1 MVANERPRSKP
12 GQGHSHRQNCS
23 YFPAHASSQS
33 VRPILP
39 RPLSKTKP
47 SGWGHSLAP
56 ARAAVPAPVA
66 AASRSHS
73 HPAQYFGDLL
83 VVRCQAFDLL
93 LQILGQRFGPLTAR
107 TDLAESKAR
116 GTGTIGRAMIEHLRG
131 RERALEPLGWTGREA
146 EWIAVVCLHS
156 GVFIRAQFCHYF
168 DAPRITASRFVKALV
183 QRRSA
188 VESEWPLVN
197 GGGRTCRIS
206 GKAIYRVLGVENIRH
221 RRKANRNGVMR
232 RLLSLDFVL
241 EHPGM
246 NWLPTEAE
254 KVEFLEE
261 IGVPSRLIPRRIYYG
276 AVGAQKRYF
285 ALKLPVAGG
294 DKTVTFAYVDPG
306 RDTTGELNTW
316 GGAHGRLWDA
326 IRAKGRR
333 VEVIAIGAE
342 LDTVLRSDRV
352 LQLWAAAEPGKV
364 DEGLTV
370 KQEIRAISDAIDNR
384 DMEFLAQYGGMGE
397 AGKRYMAL
405 QQLPEANLAEGVS
418 IDGYS
423 TYRATRFSD
432 LT

>member
-1 MVANERPRSKP
+1 
-12 GQGHSHRQNCS
+12 
-23 YFPAHASSQS
+23 
-33 VRPILP
+33 
-39 RPLSKTKP
+39 
-47 SGWGHSLAP
+47 
-56 ARAAVPAPVA
+56 
-66 AASRSHS
+66 
-73 HPAQYFGDLL
+73 
-83 VVRCQAFDLL
+83 
-93 LQILGQRFGPLTAR
+93 
-107 TDLAESKAR
+107 
-116 GTGTIGRAMIEHLRG
+116 MIEHLKG
-131 RERALEPLGWTGREA
+131 REDALAALGWTGREA

-168 DAPRITASRFVKALV
+168 DAPRITAARFVKALV

-423 TYRATRFSD
+423 TYRAARFSD

>member
-1 MVANERPRSKP
+1 
-12 GQGHSHRQNCS
+12 
-23 YFPAHASSQS
+23 
-33 VRPILP
+33 
-39 RPLSKTKP
+39 
-47 SGWGHSLAP
+47 
-56 ARAAVPAPVA
+56 
-66 AASRSHS
+66 
-73 HPAQYFGDLL
+73 
-83 VVRCQAFDLL
+83 
-93 LQILGQRFGPLTAR
+93 
-107 TDLAESKAR
+107 
-116 GTGTIGRAMIEHLRG
+116 MIEHLKG
-131 RERALEPLGWTGREA
+131 REQALAPLGWTGREA
-146 EWIAVVCLHS
+146 EWIALVCLHS
-156 GVFIRAQFCHYF
+156 GVFTRAQFCHYF
-168 DAPRITASRFVKALV
+168 NTQRMTALRFVKALV
-183 QRRSA
+183 DRRMG
-188 VESEWPLVN
+188 VESDHVTFN

-206 GKAIYRVLGVENIRH
+206 GKAIYRALGVENIRH
-221 RRKANRNGVMR
+221 RRKANRSVVMR

-241 EHPGM
+241 EHPGL
-246 NWLPTEAE
+246 NWLPTEGE

-261 IGVPSRLIPRRIYYG
+261 ISLPSRLIPRRIYYG

-306 RDTTGELNTW
+306 HATAVELHSW
-316 GGAHGRLWDA
+316 GAAHGQLWDA

-384 DMEFLAQYGGMGE
+384 DMEFVAQYGEMGE

-405 QQLPEANLAEGVS
+405 RQLPEANLAEGVS

-423 TYRATRFSD
+423 TYRATRFSEPV
-432 LT
+432 

>member
-1 MVANERPRSKP
+1 
-12 GQGHSHRQNCS
+12 
-23 YFPAHASSQS
+23 
-33 VRPILP
+33 
-39 RPLSKTKP
+39 
-47 SGWGHSLAP
+47 
-56 ARAAVPAPVA
+56 
-66 AASRSHS
+66 
-73 HPAQYFGDLL
+73 
-83 VVRCQAFDLL
+83 
-93 LQILGQRFGPLTAR
+93 
-107 TDLAESKAR
+107 
-116 GTGTIGRAMIEHLRG
+116 MIEHLKG
-131 RERALEPLGWTGREA
+131 REQALAALGWTGREA
-146 EWIAVVCLHS
+146 EWIALVCLHS
-156 GVFIRAQFCHYF
+156 GVFTRAQFCHYF
-168 DAPRITASRFVKALV
+168 NTQRMTALRFVKALV
-183 QRRSA
+183 DRRMG
-188 VESEWPLVN
+188 VESDYLTFN
-197 GGGRTCRIS
+197 GGGKTCRIS
-206 GKAIYRVLGVENIRH
+206 SKGIYRALGVENIRH
-221 RRKANRNGVMR
+221 RRKANRSVVMR

-241 EHPGM
+241 EHPGL
-246 NWLPTEAE
+246 NWLPTEGE

-261 IGVPSRLIPRRIYYG
+261 IGLPSRLIPRRIYYG

-306 RDTTGELNTW
+306 HATAVELHSW
-316 GGAHGRLWDA
+316 GAAHGQLWDA

-405 QQLPEANLAEGVS
+405 RQLPEANLAEGVS

-423 TYRATRFSD
+423 TYRATRFSEPV
-432 LT
+432 

>member
-1 MVANERPRSKP
+1 
-12 GQGHSHRQNCS
+12 
-23 YFPAHASSQS
+23 
-33 VRPILP
+33 
-39 RPLSKTKP
+39 
-47 SGWGHSLAP
+47 
-56 ARAAVPAPVA
+56 
-66 AASRSHS
+66 
-73 HPAQYFGDLL
+73 
-83 VVRCQAFDLL
+83 
-93 LQILGQRFGPLTAR
+93 
-107 TDLAESKAR
+107 
-116 GTGTIGRAMIEHLRG
+116 MIEHLKG
-131 RERALEPLGWTGREA
+131 REQALGPLGWTGREA
-146 EWIAVVCLHS
+146 EWIALVCLHS
-156 GVFIRAQFCHYF
+156 GVFTRAQFCHYF
-168 DAPRITASRFVKALV
+168 NTQRMTALRFVKALIE
-183 QRRSA
+183 QRAA
-188 VESEWPLVN
+188 VETDVIAFN
-197 GGGRTCRIS
+197 GGGKTCRIS
-206 GKAIYRVLGVENIRH
+206 GKGIYRALGVENIRH
-221 RRKANRNGVMR
+221 RRKANRGVVMR

-276 AVGAQKRYF
+276 AVGVQKRYF